1 MSRQASGLRAWA
13 LQRISAVY
21 LGLYLV
27 YFLGY
32 LLISPPESY
41 EAWRSWVGDPWGSMA
56 MLLFFT
62 SLLLHAWVGVRDV
75 LIDYIHPMMIRVV
88 LLTLFGIGLIGSSF
102 GIAKAIFLAGLPS

>member
-21 LGLYLV
+21 LGLYIL
-27 YFLGY
+27 YFLGV
-32 LLISPPESY
+32 LIICPPDSY
-41 EAWRSWVGDPWGSMA
+41 EAWKAWVGDPWGSMA
-56 MLLFFT
+56 MLLFFS

-75 LIDYIHPMMIRVV
+75 LIDYVHPMMIRVT